1 MESNINSN
9 DLFKLFNNACNHFGV
24 EGLRESERN
33 IYSNMN
39 VTTLE
44 KILIR
49 KLNNS
54 ISKENQITS
63 LKETVDI
70 ILNSNKKIHKEEAR
84 INANNEDDIINKL
97 ECARLALK
105 ETIIEKNKYMEQ
117 NKSNEKEIQNL
128 NDKIKTLE
136 YQKEKVAQK
145 MTSLEKEKE
154 SLLEEKSQ
162 LTISLESLN
171 DELEDVLLR
180 ANRLEEENIA
190 LQESIENDTYVEM
203 TSLSEE
209 DLKYKY
215 KELEK
220 DRELLDLEYEKL
232 NDEKKKFEKELEK
245 TLEEIDSLYNKNNV
259 DDLNDEIDFL
269 NNRIIELEKE
279 LKEAKQSKVLDE
291 IKNEL
296 KSTKSSLFKYK
307 EDYTKVKKELVSF
320 KISYDNLNKEL
331 NSIKEEYK
339 ELKQK
344 YEDNLEELKLM
355 ENDNISHEE
364 RVKEVEKENKIL
376 EKEMKALK
384 EEYDKLKNQN
394 EYYKQ
399 ENTKLKQEKI
409 IESDI
414 DKEIESIVSENNKLL
429 LDIENLSKQIKDL
442 EAKYNNILSE
452 KEVLE
457 KSKISDAKTIKKL
470 TDANNE
476 LKIRNNTL
484 EEDNISLLQEN
495 SINQANKNK
504 LEEDMIWIDEE
515 KKKIHEEKALINEKL
530 NDIENKNE
538 YIKLELESIET
549 TKLQMLNDKKKIE
562 NKEAE
567 LQKFKEELDEK
578 RADLDESIS
587 QFMDKEKMLN
597 HNLTKYIKYREQA
610 SKINGKRIVNF
621 NTCNTSKVDEIINDK
636 IILDL
641 KNEIKELKLQ
651 LQEKDCIIKS
661 YNKKDYI
668 VEDNIITIEKYKN
681 NNQSNEEVID
691 VPDTE
696 IVEVDKE
703 LDEKDIEKYIS
714 NIYKAYTNSINNI
727 DEEKTKAL
735 ENQIN
740 TLSILSVDD
749 TLSLLAKEYI
759 CKLVRNNIE
768 YILNDDMSMT
778 KEEFVE
784 YMFNTSYRQE
794 DGSYYDSIFDKKIN
808 ENELKS
814 YLDYYT
820 QNDNDYND
828 KNYDYKAMIDL
839 LESDGYYYV
848 SGNNE
853 IRKSIFIYSL
863 DTTDIIVSYVDFG
876 HMFNTNTT
884 KYIKIAKDSLYDYN
898 NKIEYSIMDLYLS
911 LSDTNI
917 EDINDRSDKSIHR
930 KIYSLIDINSIDKKY
945 LSGIS
950 DTLKNNCEKLFKYD
964 ICCNFKLIEYIDNN
978 NFTFEYKANTKS
990 LLYSGFDRD
999 LILKATNGKIDLL

>member
-24 EGLRESERN
+24 EGLRESEIK

-44 KILIR
+44 NILIR
-49 KLNNS
+49 KLNNN
-54 ISKENQITS
+54 ISKDNQITS

-70 ILNSNKKIHKEEAR
+70 ILNSNKKIHKQEDKT
-84 INANNEDDIINKL
+84 NSNNEDDIINKL
-97 ECARLALK
+97 EYARLALK

-117 NKSNEKEIQNL
+117 NKINTEEIQNL
-128 NDKIKTLE
+128 NDKIKRLE
-136 YQKEKVAQK
+136 YQKEKIAQK

-154 SLLEEKSQ
+154 SILEEKSQ

-190 LQESIENDTYVEM
+190 LQESIENDTYSEM

-220 DRELLDLEYEKL
+220 DRELLDLEYKKQ
-232 NDEKKKFEKELEK
+232 NDEKKKFEKELQE
-245 TLEEIDSLYNKNNV
+245 TLEEIDSLYAKNNV
-259 DDLNDEIDFL
+259 DELNDEIDFL
-269 NNRIIELEKE
+269 NNRVFELEKE
-279 LKEAKQSKVLDE
+279 LKEVKQSKVLDE

-307 EDYTKVKKELVSF
+307 EDYTKIKKELISF
-320 KISYDNLNKEL
+320 KTSYNNLNKEL
-331 NSIKEEYK
+331 NYIKEEYK

-355 ENDNISHEE
+355 ENDNIAHEE

-384 EEYDKLKNQN
+384 EEYNKLKNKN

-399 ENTKLKQEKI
+399 ENIKLKQEKI
-409 IESDI
+409 VESDI

-429 LDIENLSKQIKDL
+429 LDIENLSKQIKNL
-442 EAKYNNILSE
+442 ETKYNNILSE
-452 KEVLE
+452 KEILE

-476 LKIRNNTL
+476 LKIRNNT
-484 EEDNISLLQEN
+484 
-495 SINQANKNK
+495 

-549 TKLQMLNDKKKIE
+549 TKLQILNDKNKIE
-562 NKEAE
+562 TKEAE
-567 LQKFKEELDEK
+567 LQKIKEELDEK

-610 SKINGKRIVNF
+610 NKINGKRIVNF
-621 NTCNTSKVDEIINDK
+621 NNYNTSKVDDIINDK
-636 IILDL
+636 IIIDL

-661 YNKKDYI
+661 YNKKDYV

-681 NNQSNEEVID
+681 NNQSDEEVID

-696 IVEVDKE
+696 IVEMDKE

-714 NIYKAYTNSINNI
+714 NIYKAYANSINNI
-727 DEEKTKAL
+727 DEEKSKAL

-749 TLSLLAKEYI
+749 TLSLLSKEYI

-784 YMFNTSYRQE
+784 YMFNTSYRQK

-814 YLDYYT
+814 YLDYYKE
-820 QNDNDYND
+820 NDDDYND
-828 KNYDYKAMIDL
+828 ENYDYKAMIDL
-839 LESDGYYYV
+839 LEDDSYYYV
-848 SGNNE
+848 SGDNKT
-853 IRKSIFIYSL
+853 RKSIFIYSL
-863 DTTDIIVSYVDFG
+863 VRTDIIVSYIDFG

-898 NKIEYSIMDLYLS
+898 NKIGYSITDLYIS

-917 EDINDRSDKSIHR
+917 QDINDRSDKSIHR
-930 KIYSLIDINSIDKKY
+930 KIYSLIDINTIDKRY
-945 LSGIS
+945 LSGIL

-999 LILKATNGKIDLL
+999 LILKSTNGKLDLL